1 MNKEIIII
9 GSGIAGIACALR
21 LSELGFKVKVFEKN
35 NRPGGKISDKS
46 ARDYRFDTGPSLL
59 TMPELINELIMFS
72 YPKTEHLINFKQL
85 EIICKYFYRDGTII
99 NSFRNTKDFA
109 SEIENKTG
117 EKKENVLNFL
127 QRSKYMYDL
136 TKELF
141 IFSPFRTFENIFS
154 TPSLNIACK
163 FRHLDSFKTMYE
175 RNRLWFTNKKIV
187 QLFNRYATY
196 NGSNPYKAP
205 ATLNIIAH
213 LEHNTGAFLPEKGMY
228 NLVDVLYK
236 LARDK
241 GVEFLFS
248 SKVDKII
255 TNGSNVK
262 GVEVKGKNYSSNIVI
277 SDVDIFSL
285 YYQLLPGKKIPGY
298 LLKQELSS
306 SAVIFFWGIKNEYPN
321 LEIHNI
327 LFSEC
332 YKTEFEHIFTKKM
345 IYNDPTVYIYISSKY
360 IPADAPKGCE
370 NWFVMIN
377 APNNSGQDWDK
388 LVNEARK
395 HIILKINKILNTN
408 IESYIEYED
417 YADPRTIE
425 NNTASYKGAI
435 YGNSSNSKLA
445 AFLRHKNFINRF
457 KGLYFVGGSV
467 HPGGGIPLCL
477 ASAKI
482 VTEKI
487 TKSYSLNK

>member
-1 MNKEIIII
+1 
-9 GSGIAGIACALR
+9 
-21 LSELGFKVKVFEKN
+21 
-35 NRPGGKISDKS
+35 
-46 ARDYRFDTGPSLL
+46 
-59 TMPELINELIMFS
+59 
-72 YPKTEHLINFKQL
+72 
-85 EIICKYFYRDGTII
+85 
-99 NSFRNTKDFA
+99 
-109 SEIENKTG
+109 
-117 EKKENVLNFL
+117 
-127 QRSKYMYDL
+127 MYDL

-241 GVEFLFS
+241 GVEFLLS

-377 APNNSGQDWDK
+377 APNNSGQDWNK